1 MGAPIIPAEDVCG
14 GASLPED
21 SLPWVAG
28 VGAGG
33 DEPWKALTA
42 AGALADAALNDPCT
56 TDCT

>member
-1 MGAPIIPAEDVCG
+1 MGAPIIPGEGVC

-33 DEPWKALTA
+33 DEPWKALTV
-42 AGALADAALNDPCT
+42 AGALADAAFRLPH
-56 TDCT
+56 